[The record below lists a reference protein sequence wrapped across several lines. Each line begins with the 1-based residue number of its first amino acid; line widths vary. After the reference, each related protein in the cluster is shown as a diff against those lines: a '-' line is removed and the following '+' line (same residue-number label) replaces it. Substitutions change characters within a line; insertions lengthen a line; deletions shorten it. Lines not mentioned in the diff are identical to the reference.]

1 MMKKKLKRPLALLL
15 AFVLCIGM
23 LPVPALD
30 GGKLVFLVLEGIFRR
45 PIPKKFEILVNAA
58 GMCFLFG
65 LMLFA
70 TFNDIIRLF

>member
-1 MMKKKLKRPLALLL
+1 MLLFLEYMASINTMLAVFNL
-15 AFVLCIGM
+15 